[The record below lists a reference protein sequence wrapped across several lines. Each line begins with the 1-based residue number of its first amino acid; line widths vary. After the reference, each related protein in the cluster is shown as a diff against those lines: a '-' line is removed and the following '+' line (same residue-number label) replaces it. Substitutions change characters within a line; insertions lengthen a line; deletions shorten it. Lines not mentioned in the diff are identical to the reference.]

1 MRVWRQDGDGAGD
14 VTMLVKNVKMS
25 DKRCWGV
32 YWLVETQNM
41 MLLETLVK
49 VLVKKVEKVVVK
61 MEEEKVVVKMLQRW
75 W

>member
-1 MRVWRQDGDGAGD
+1 MRVWRQDGAGD

-25 DKRCWGV
+25 DKRCSGV

-49 VLVKKVEKVVVK
+49 VLVK
-61 MEEEKVVVKMLQRW
+61 MEEEKVVVKMLQRRW
-75 W
+75 

>member
-1 MRVWRQDGDGAGD
+1 
-14 VTMLVKNVKMS
+14 MLVKNVKMS
-25 DKRCWGV
+25 DKRCSGV

-41 MLLETLVK
+41 MLLDTLVK

-61 MEEEKVVVKMLQRW
+61 MEEEKVEVKMLQRW

>member
-1 MRVWRQDGDGAGD
+1 MRVWRQDGAGD

-49 VLVKKVEKVVVK
+49 ALVKKV
-61 MEEEKVVVKMLQRW
+61 KVVVKMLQRW

>member
-1 MRVWRQDGDGAGD
+1 MRVWRQDGAGD

-41 MLLETLVK
+41 MLLDTLVK
-49 VLVKKVEKVVVK
+49 VLVKKV
-61 MEEEKVVVKMLQRW
+61 KVVVKMLQRW